1 MKPNKPISLT
11 VHRNTRERHARH
23 RVADDL
29 TRSVK
34 IVTGDKS
41 MDGWVLM
48 AYRKELLPSGGFEL
62 KTRTLFSM
70 RDTMDAPHLPDLA
83 HGEITKVISE

>member
-11 VHRNTRERHARH
+11 VHRNTRDRHDRH
-23 RVADDL
+23 RVSDDL
-29 TRSVK
+29 VRSVK
-34 IVTGDKS
+34 SVTADKS

-48 AYRKELLPSGGFEL
+48 AYRKEPLPSGGFEL
-62 KTRTLFSM
+62 KTRTIFSV

-83 HGEITKVISE
+83 RSEITKVISE